1 MKRIVIACGGTGGH
15 LTPGIALSQS
25 LYEQGDESWLFISK
39 KVVDSRLSRKYSSLQ
54 FVPMPGAALVRTPMG
69 LFRFLREFW
78 LSFLKAYSFCRKKEI
93 NAIVVFGGFTSL
105 GPAMAARWLGI
116 PVFTHEANRAVGKA
130 VRFVGRHSKRLYLPE
145 GMHVEGISSEIVR
158 NIGYPLRQ
166 DFRRIPRERARKHLG
181 YSNSERLLVALGGSQ
196 GASALNQ
203 WLKDNLEKISEEGI
217 STYCITGLNKV
228 SPGVLSL
235 GNSPDNQVTCKFVSF
250 CDEMNYVL
258 SAADLVVSRAGAG
271 SIAEIICCRVPSIL
285 VPYPYAAENH
295 QQKNASYLESKG
307 AGLVCMQ
314 EKIES
319 ELLNEVR
326 EMMFNEEL
334 RAMIRRNLFAI
345 DSGDVGSKIAHDIK
359 ECLAV
364 ESSRETKRVRLLK
377 VFA

>member
-1 MKRIVIACGGTGGH
+1 
-15 LTPGIALSQS
+15 
-25 LYEQGDESWLFISK
+25 
-39 KVVDSRLSRKYSSLQ
+39 
-54 FVPMPGAALVRTPMG
+54 
-69 LFRFLREFW
+69 
-78 LSFLKAYSFCRKKEI
+78 
-93 NAIVVFGGFTSL
+93 
-105 GPAMAARWLGI
+105 
-116 PVFTHEANRAVGKA
+116 
-130 VRFVGRHSKRLYLPE
+130 
-145 GMHVEGISSEIVR
+145 
-158 NIGYPLRQ
+158 
-166 DFRRIPRERARKHLG
+166 
-181 YSNSERLLVALGGSQ
+181 
-196 GASALNQ
+196 
-203 WLKDNLEKISEEGI
+203 
-217 STYCITGLNKV
+217 
-228 SPGVLSL
+228 
-235 GNSPDNQVTCKFVSF
+235 
-250 CDEMNYVL
+250 MNYVL

-319 ELLNEVR
+319 ELLNEIR

-377 VFA
+377 VWPTVLYGAE